1 MRTRNLLISLL
12 LISTVTLLIPKPAV
26 AGPEVTF
33 VLGAMIGDSLRDV
46 LQVRQTTLTEGFKD
60 APIFGGR
67 LGWSAFPFAV
77 EGSLLYSPSAINVT
91 DIGSFNA
98 NIVYAEVEAQILI
111 LPGPVSPFLG
121 WGIGIH
127 SMQLKAAANPRETV
141 IGYVFGGGL
150 KAAFGTLG
158 LRVDVKDHVT
168 PLEITELDPAFAEV
182 IGVAVST
189 NVHNVEFSGGVTIK
203 F

>member
-1 MRTRNLLISLL
+1 M
-12 LISTVTLLIPKPAV
+12 
-26 AGPEVTF
+26 
-33 VLGAMIGDSLRDV
+33 
-46 LQVRQTTLTEGFKD
+46 
-60 APIFGGR
+60 
-67 LGWSAFPFAV
+67 
-77 EGSLLYSPSAINVT
+77 T

-111 LPGPVSPFLG
+111 LPGPVTPFLG
-121 WGIGIH
+121 GGIGIH
-127 SMQLKAAANPRETV
+127 SMQLQVGTNPRETA

-150 KAAFGTLG
+150 KAAIGTLG
-158 LRVDVKDHVT
+158 LRVDIKDHVT
-168 PLEITELDPAFAEV
+168 PLEITELDPAFADA